1 MGRILKFVF
10 KTESLETNW
19 ERKDLMIHRIGH
31 GKCKVR
37 KRGRKKNL
45 DALAHVVNNA
55 GFSRKLAD
63 AWFYS
68 RR

>member
-10 KTESLETNW
+10 RAESSETNW
-19 ERKDLMIHRIGH
+19 ERKDLMVHRIH

-37 KRGRKKNL
+37 KRGRKKNP

-55 GFSRKLAD
+55 VFSRKLAD